1 VPYVARTGGATVI
14 RDPVHPWSG
23 VLARIGRH
31 GDGAAGSRTDIVA
44 HPGGAHVSLDPG
56 LPHPPFQVRRSSPR
70 LEVDVEDVARVVLGV
85 DEHDVAEEVM
95 HFLDRSG
102 HARVV
107 ATVGDVPRF
116 RRAIHELSP
125 EAIVASPRLIEEGR
139 IDGAPR
145 VLILDT
151 RESVAALRT
160 ALRVRADGFFV
171 WPTDRGELAAAIA
184 DIARPP
190 LEASGEDGLIV
201 AVYSPRGGAGTTFVA
216 THLAAAVARRKRE
229 CILLDLDRFFGDVGT
244 ALGVPSDEPARTIAD
259 LVALGNEVAGEHLD
273 RVLWHHADGFRVL
286 LAPPVEERSRV
297 TPDCFRVALG
307 VASRSADVVVGHV
320 PRALDEPA
328 IVGLQRADRVLL
340 VVSLDVLSFR
350 SADRALSVLRELD
363 LEERCEFVVNRAARA
378 ELAPHDVRRAFG
390 RPAVA
395 VIPSDRGVAQAQ
407 DHGRL
412 VSRRGGAARSIE
424 RLADALLETV
434 V

>member
-1 VPYVARTGGATVI
+1 
-14 RDPVHPWSG
+14 
-23 VLARIGRH
+23 
-31 GDGAAGSRTDIVA
+31 
-44 HPGGAHVSLDPG
+44 
-56 LPHPPFQVRRSSPR
+56 
-70 LEVDVEDVARVVLGV
+70 VEDVARIVLGV

-107 ATVGDVPRF
+107 ATAGDAPELQ
-116 RRAIHELSP
+116 RAIRELGP

-139 IDGAPR
+139 IEGAAR

-151 RESVAALRT
+151 RESVGALRT
-160 ALRVRADGFFV
+160 ALRASAEGFFV
-171 WPTDRGELAAAIA
+171 WPTDRGELATAIA
-184 DIARPP
+184 EVARPP
-190 LEASGEDGLIV
+190 LEAVGDDGLIV
-201 AVYSPRGGAGTTFVA
+201 AVYSPRGGSGATFVA
-216 THLAAAVARRKRE
+216 THLAAAVARRKRD

-244 ALGVPSDEPARTIAD
+244 ALGVPSDEPARTMAD
-259 LVALGNEVAGEHLD
+259 LVALGDEVAREHLD

-297 TPDCFRVALG
+297 TPDGFRVALG
-307 VASRSADVVVGHV
+307 AASRSADVVIAHV

-328 IVGLQRADRVLL
+328 IVGLERANRVLL
-340 VVSLDVLSFR
+340 VLSLDVLSFR
-350 SADRALSVLRELD
+350 SADRALSMLRELD
-363 LEERCEFVVNRAARA
+363 VEERCEFVVNRAARA

-424 RLADALLETV
+424 KLADALLGPV
-434 V
+434 D